1 MRQIL
6 MSAAALLVVAVWA
19 GKMADQRTSASPPA
33 AAALVTGPAQ
43 SSGPTSNPGSVVID
57 RGSDGH
63 FHASARVDGRQVDFM
78 VDTGASFIALRE
90 SEAER
95 LGYHPSPRDYTIRMS
110 TANGEGRAAPIEI
123 SMIEVEGIVVRD
135 VKAIVVA
142 DRALTMNLLG
152 MTFLSRVRWTHD
164 RGRLVLEQ

>member
-19 GKMADQRTSASPPA
+19 GKMVDQRTSAPPAA

-43 SSGPTSNPGSVVID
+43 SGPTSNPGSVVID
-57 RGSDGH
+57 RGPDGH
-63 FHASARVDGRQVDFM
+63 FHVSARVDGRHVDFM
-78 VDTGASFIALRE
+78 VDSGASFVALRE

-95 LGYHPSPRDYTIRMS
+95 LGYHVSPRDYTIRMS

-123 SMIEVEGIVVRD
+123 SMVEVDGIVVRD
-135 VKAIVVA
+135 VKAIIVA
-142 DRALTMNLLG
+142 DRALNMNLLG
-152 MTFLSRVRWTHD
+152 MTFLSRMRWTHD
-164 RGRLVLEQ
+164 RGQLVLEQ